1 MHGARVPDKVC
12 AGPRISA
19 EKLVWQHVALQ
30 PVAWGACGNE
40 VASRVRTSL
49 RDRVNV
55 IERRDVERQWNG
67 AVDAA
72 SAAIAHGSV
81 LESTLDADIVGVPR
95 AAREAARCAGERDSV
110 ETTSRHCTS
119 L

>member
-1 MHGARVPDKVC
+1 
-12 AGPRISA
+12 
-19 EKLVWQHVALQ
+19 
-30 PVAWGACGNE
+30 
-40 VASRVRTSL
+40 
-49 RDRVNV
+49 V
-55 IERRDVERQWNG
+55 IQRRDVERQPNG

-81 LESTLDADIVGVPR
+81 LESALDAGVVGVPG
-95 AAREAARCAGERDSV
+95 ATREAARSAGERDSV

>member
-1 MHGARVPDKVC
+1 M
-12 AGPRISA
+12 GP
-19 EKLVWQHVALQ
+19 
-30 PVAWGACGNE
+30 
-40 VASRVRTSL
+40 SL
-49 RDRVNV
+49 RDRVYV
-55 IERRDVERQWNG
+55 IERRRVERQRDG

-81 LESTLDADIVGVPR
+81 LEGALDTGLVEVPR
-95 AAREAARCAGERDSV
+95 AAGKTARSAGERDSV